1 MKIALA
7 GNPNSGK
14 TTLFNLLTG
23 ANQTVGNWPG
33 VTVEHK
39 EGRLKKNRDVIITDL
54 PGIYSLSPY
63 TQEEVIAR
71 NYLLDENPDAIINI
85 VDGGNLERNLYLT
98 TQLLELGVP
107 VIVAI
112 NMMDVVRKN
121 GDQINV
127 GALAQRLG
135 TKVVEISALKNEGVE
150 NLVKAVTSGEL
161 ALPRVQTQFGPQVEH
176 ILDSSTDTYLADVP
190 GNQTR
195 WYAIKLFE
203 RDEKV
208 QQKLGLEK
216 TALKKIDSQ
225 ITQLED
231 ELDDDAESLI
241 TTARYDNIEAIIAE
255 CAVRANQGKLSTS
268 DKIDRVVTSRIL
280 GLPIFVLVMVGVYY
294 LSISTIG
301 TAATDW
307 ANDHLFD
314 AGWYVGD
321 FSGETFD
328 ALQEDQDAYDEA
340 SGEVDAFESAAEA
353 KGLDP
358 DSGTFLAQAKKAGI
372 TGTYD
377 SYDDETGE
385 NESITVTPA
394 LYHDAQKS
402 MAQFGDDGPD
412 PYSYG
417 AYVPGVPTAIG
428 NALSS
433 LGTAD
438 WLYGL
443 IVDGVVAGLCAMLG
457 FLPQMF
463 VLFILL
469 ALLEGCGYMSRV
481 AFVLDRIFRRFGL
494 SGKSFIPILIGTG
507 CGVPGIMS
515 SRTIEDVND
524 RRMTIMTTTFIPCS
538 AKIPVIALIASAVFG
553 GVWWVAPSAYFL
565 GLGVILSTG
574 IIMKKT
580 RFFAGDASPFVMELP
595 SYHVPTV
602 GFVARSVWDRLW
614 AFIKKAFT
622 ILLIATILIWF
633 LSSFGV
639 ADGSFGMVED
649 SNDSILAVI
658 GGALAWI
665 FAPLGF
671 ADWRSTAAILTGFM
685 AKEQIVS
692 TIGVLYA
699 TPTMGWYEAFQGS
712 FTLASGYAFLAFN
725 LLCMPCFAAVSTI
738 ASEMRDSRWTLGAI
752 GYQFLI
758 AWFAGFWIFQFVGLA
773 TGVCAFGAGTVV
785 AAASFAG
792 FLYLLFRPNPY
803 KKGLDRAPAN
813 PALNEGA
820 KA

>member
-7 GNPNSGK
+7 GNPNAGK

-39 EGRLKKNRDVIITDL
+39 EGRLRKSRDTIITDL

-63 TQEEVIAR
+63 TQEEVVAR
-71 NYLLDENPDAIINI
+71 NYILDESPDAIIDI
-85 VDGGNLERNLYLT
+85 VDGSNLERNLYLT
-98 TQLLELGVP
+98 TQLVELGVP

-121 GDQINV
+121 GDTINV
-127 GALAQRLG
+127 GALAERLG
-135 TKVVEISALKNEGVE
+135 CTVVEISALKNEGID
-150 NLVKAVTSGEL
+150 NLVKVATSGDL
-161 ALPRVQTQFGPQVEH
+161 ALPRVQTKFSAPVEAA
-176 ILDSSTDTYLADVP
+176 LDDLAGTYLGDVP
-190 GNQTR
+190 GNQKR
-195 WYAIKLFE
+195 WYAIKLLE
-203 RDEKV
+203 RDQKV
-208 QQKLGLEK
+208 QQKLGLDE
-216 TALKKIDSQ
+216 TTVCAIDARV
-225 ITQLED
+225 TELED

-241 TTARYDNIEAIIAE
+241 TTGRYDSIETIVEA
-255 CAVRANQGKLSTS
+255 CAVRAKHGQLTTS

-280 GLPIFVLVMVGVYY
+280 GLPIFVLVMVAIYY
-294 LSISTIG
+294 ISISTVG

-307 ANDHLFD
+307 ANDHLFGD
-314 AGWYVGD
+314 GWYVGD
-321 FSGETFD
+321 VSGETFD
-328 ALQEDQDAYDEA
+328 AYQADVDAYDEA
-340 SGEVDAFESAAEA
+340 SGEVDAFTAAAEDA
-353 KGLDP
+353 GLDP
-358 DSGTFLAQAKKAGI
+358 DSDTFLADAEQAGI
-372 TGTYD
+372 TATYD
-377 SYDDETGE
+377 SFDDETGE
-385 NESITVTPA
+385 NEAITVTPA
-394 LYHDAQKS
+394 LYQEAQDT
-402 MAQFGDDGPD
+402 MAQYGEDGPD
-412 PYSYG
+412 PYAYG
-417 AYVPGVPTAIG
+417 NYVPGVPTAIG
-428 NALSS
+428 NALEGLAVSP
-433 LGTAD
+433 

-443 IVDGVVAGLCAMLG
+443 IVDGIVAGLCAMLG

-481 AFVLDRIFRRFGL
+481 AFVLDRVFRRFGL

-507 CGVPGIMS
+507 CGVPGIMA

-538 AKIPVIALIASAVFG
+538 AKIPVIALIAAAVFG
-553 GVWWVAPSAYFL
+553 GTWWVAPSAYFL
-565 GLGVILSTG
+565 GLAAILCTG

-595 SYHVPTV
+595 TYHVPTP

-633 LSSFGV
+633 LSNFGV
-639 ADGSFGMVED
+639 VDGAFGMVD
-649 SNDSILAVI
+649 DTNNSILAAI
-658 GGALAWI
+658 GGAIAWV

-671 ADWRSTAAILTGFM
+671 ADWRSTSAILTGFM

-699 TPTMGWYEAFQGS
+699 TPTAGWYETFQAS
-712 FTLASGYAFLAFN
+712 FLLASGYAFLAFN

-738 ASEMRDSRWTLGAI
+738 ASEMRDVRWTLGAI
-752 GYQFLI
+752 GYQFLM
-758 AWFAGFWIFQFVGLA
+758 AWFAGFWIFQFAGLVTGECVFSVA
-773 TGVCAFGAGTVV
+773 TVIAIGTFG
-785 AAASFAG
+785 G

-803 KKGLDRAPAN
+803 KKRVGAASQAGTLK
-813 PALNEGA
+813 EGA
-820 KA
+820 AA

>member
-1 MKIALA
+1 
-7 GNPNSGK
+7 
-14 TTLFNLLTG
+14 
-23 ANQTVGNWPG
+23 
-33 VTVEHK
+33 
-39 EGRLKKNRDVIITDL
+39 
-54 PGIYSLSPY
+54 
-63 TQEEVIAR
+63 
-71 NYLLDENPDAIINI
+71 
-85 VDGGNLERNLYLT
+85 
-98 TQLLELGVP
+98 
-107 VIVAI
+107 
-112 NMMDVVRKN
+112 
-121 GDQINV
+121 
-127 GALAQRLG
+127 
-135 TKVVEISALKNEGVE
+135 
-150 NLVKAVTSGEL
+150 
-161 ALPRVQTQFGPQVEH
+161 
-176 ILDSSTDTYLADVP
+176 
-190 GNQTR
+190 
-195 WYAIKLFE
+195 
-203 RDEKV
+203 
-208 QQKLGLEK
+208 
-216 TALKKIDSQ
+216 
-225 ITQLED
+225 
-231 ELDDDAESLI
+231 
-241 TTARYDNIEAIIAE
+241 
-255 CAVRANQGKLSTS
+255 
-268 DKIDRVVTSRIL
+268 
-280 GLPIFVLVMVGVYY
+280 
-294 LSISTIG
+294 
-301 TAATDW
+301 
-307 ANDHLFD
+307 
-314 AGWYVGD
+314 
-321 FSGETFD
+321 
-328 ALQEDQDAYDEA
+328 
-340 SGEVDAFESAAEA
+340 
-353 KGLDP
+353 
-358 DSGTFLAQAKKAGI
+358 
-372 TGTYD
+372 
-377 SYDDETGE
+377 
-385 NESITVTPA
+385 VTPA
-394 LYHDAQKS
+394 VYQDAQET
-402 MAQFGDDGPD
+402 MAQYGDDGPD

-428 NALSS
+428 DALSNF
-433 LGTAD
+433 GIAD

-538 AKIPVIALIASAVFG
+538 AKIPVIALIAAAVFG
-553 GVWWVAPSAYFL
+553 GTWWVAPSAYFL
-565 GLGVILSTG
+565 GLGTILATG

-595 SYHVPTV
+595 SYHIPTV

-639 ADGSFGMVED
+639 QDGAFGMVED
-649 SNDSILAVI
+649 SNNSILAVI

-699 TPTMGWYEAFQGS
+699 TPTMGWYEAFMGS

-758 AWFAGFWIFQFVGLA
+758 AWFVGFWIFQFAGLA
-773 TGVCAFGAGTVV
+773 TGVCAFGVGTVV

-792 FLYLLFRPNPY
+792 FLYLLVRPNPY
-803 KKGLDRAPAN
+803 KNGLKKAPAN
-813 PALNEGA
+813 AALSEGA
-820 KA
+820 GA